1 MKKILELTLRLSFSL
16 TLALGA
22 QRGLAAGAQQVQPWL
37 GVELDATAPETI
49 LVKRVIPGAPAERAG
64 FASGDSITAIDKDKV
79 KNRDELM
86 AILRARGVGSK
97 VVVHFKRKGK
107 EETKDLKLEIVPDML
122 DLAKA
127 QLLNKPAPPFELP
140 SVKDKTI
147 YRNADLKGKVYVLEF
162 WATWC
167 PACRAAAPSL
177 SAWSAKHKD
186 IPILGISDEDPA
198 VIQAFAK
205 REKIG
210 YAQTHDV
217 ENKVQSAYGMGSIP
231 AFILIDQKGVV
242 NDLTVGVG
250 EYLET
255 LLQKAETLSKHKS

>member
-1 MKKILELTLRLSFSL
+1 MRKISSLTLQFVFSL
-16 TLALGA
+16 TLAMSGQLA
-22 QRGLAAGAQQVQPWL
+22 FAAGAQQVQPWL
-37 GVELDATAPETI
+37 GVELDATAPDTI

-64 FASGDSITAIDKDKV
+64 FVSGDLIKAIDKDKV

-97 VVVHFKRKGK
+97 VVVHYKRKGK
-107 EETKDLKLEIVPDML
+107 DETKDLKLEIVPDML

-127 QLLNKPAPPFELP
+127 QLLNKAAPAFELA
-140 SVKDKTI
+140 SIKDQTV

-167 PACRAAAPSL
+167 PACRAAAPYL
-177 SAWSAKHKD
+177 SAWSAKHQD
-186 IPILGISDEDPA
+186 IPIIGISDEEPA
-198 VIQAFAK
+198 VIQAFVT

-210 YAQTHDV
+210 YAQTQDV
-217 ENKVQSAYGMGSIP
+217 ANKVQSAYGMGSIP
-231 AFILIDQKGVV
+231 AFILVDQKGVV

-255 LLQKAETLSKHKS
+255 LLKKAEILSKQKS